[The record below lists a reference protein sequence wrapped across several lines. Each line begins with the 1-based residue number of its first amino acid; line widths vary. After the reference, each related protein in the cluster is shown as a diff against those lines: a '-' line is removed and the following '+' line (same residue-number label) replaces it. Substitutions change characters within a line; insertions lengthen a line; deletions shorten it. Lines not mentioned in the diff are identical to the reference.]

1 VTAEI
6 FDRGYRQYAGER
18 SGVGGAMRTLIRHSV
33 KRSLG
38 LGRSARYKIVPIA
51 IILFAFTPAVVF
63 VGIAALI
70 PDAIGGEFLPTY
82 AEYYGFIVT
91 TLYLFAAFIAP
102 DLLCTDRRTGMLGV
116 YLASPLDRR
125 TYLIAKALA
134 VAIMLGIVTIG
145 PPLFLMI
152 ALAFEGSGPDGFLGT
167 LGAGARIIAAGAMMS
182 TVYTAVSFAVSA
194 STERSGAATAGTL
207 GLLVGSSALVNITAE
222 NTDVSENIRLGSLLE
237 LPTELAFRIHGE
249 VGEWQPDDISTMAMA
264 LAVVAIVGLSSVWVW
279 SRYGP
284 LLVRR

>member
-1 VTAEI
+1 MTAEI
-6 FDRGYRQYAGER
+6 YDRGYRRYDGER
-18 SGVGGAMRTLIRHSV
+18 TGVRGAMTTLIKHSI

-38 LGRSARYKIVPIA
+38 LGRSARFKVVPIL
-51 IILFAFTPAVVF
+51 IILASFVPAVVF

-70 PDAIGGEFLPTY
+70 PAAIGDEFLPTY
-82 AEYYGFIVT
+82 AEYYGFIIT

-102 DLLCTDRRTGMLGV
+102 DLLCNDRRTSMLGV

-125 TYLIAKALA
+125 SYLAAKAIA

-152 ALAFEGSGPDGFLGT
+152 AFGLEGSGPGGILET
-167 LGAGARIIAAGAMMS
+167 LEVGAKIIAAGLMMS
-182 TVYTAVSFAVSA
+182 AVYTAVSFAVSA
-194 STERSGAATAGTL
+194 TTDRSGTATAGTL
-207 GLLVGSSALVNITAE
+207 GALIGSTAIANIVVE
-222 NTDVSENIRLGSLLE
+222 NTDVSQNVLLFSLLE
-237 LPTELAFRIHGE
+237 LPGELAFRIHGE
-249 VGEWQPDDISTMAMA
+249 VGEWQPANISTANMW
-264 LAVVAIVGLSSVWVW
+264 LAVAGILIMSTLWVW

>member
-1 VTAEI
+1 MTAEI
-6 FDRGYRQYAGER
+6 YDRGYRRYDGER
-18 SGVGGAMRTLIRHSV
+18 TGVRGAMTTLIKHSI

-38 LGRSARYKIVPIA
+38 LGRSARFKVIPIL
-51 IILFAFTPAVVF
+51 IILASFVPAVVF

-70 PDAIGGEFLPTY
+70 PAAIGNEFLPTY
-82 AEYYGFIVT
+82 AEYYGFIIT

-102 DLLCTDRRTGMLGV
+102 DLLCNDRRSSMLGV

-125 TYLIAKALA
+125 SYLAAKAIA

-152 ALAFEGSGPDGFLGT
+152 AFVLEGSGPGGVLET
-167 LGAGARIIAAGAMMS
+167 LEVGAKIIGAGLMMS
-182 TVYTAVSFAVSA
+182 AVYTAVSFAVSA
-194 STERSGAATAGTL
+194 TTDRSGTATAGTL
-207 GLLVGSSALVNITAE
+207 GALIGSTAIANIVVE
-222 NTDVSENIRLGSLLE
+222 NTDVSQNVLLFSLLE
-237 LPTELAFRIHGE
+237 LPGELAFRIHGE
-249 VGEWQPDDISTMAMA
+249 IGEWPPANVSTANMW
-264 LAVVAIVGLSSVWVW
+264 LAVAGILIVSSLWVW

>member
-1 VTAEI
+1 MTAEI
-6 FDRGYRQYAGER
+6 YDRGYRRYDGER
-18 SGVGGAMRTLIRHSV
+18 TGVRGAMTTLIKHSI

-38 LGRSARYKIVPIA
+38 LGRSARFKVIPIL
-51 IILFAFTPAVVF
+51 IILASFVPAVVF

-70 PDAIGGEFLPTY
+70 PAAIGNEFLPTY
-82 AEYYGFIVT
+82 AEYYGFIIT

-102 DLLCTDRRTGMLGV
+102 DLLCNDRRSSMLGV

-125 TYLIAKALA
+125 SYLAAKAIA

-152 ALAFEGSGPDGFLGT
+152 AFVLEGSGPGGVLET
-167 LGAGARIIAAGAMMS
+167 LEVGAKIFSAGLMMS
-182 TVYTAVSFAVSA
+182 AVYTAVSFAVSA
-194 STERSGAATAGTL
+194 TTDRSGTATAGTL
-207 GLLVGSSALVNITAE
+207 GALIGSSAIANIVVE
-222 NTDVSENIRLGSLLE
+222 NTDVSQNVLLFSLLE
-237 LPTELAFRIHGE
+237 LPGELAFRIHGE
-249 VGEWQPDDISTMAMA
+249 VGEWQPANISTTNMW
-264 LAVVAIVGLSSVWVW
+264 LAVAGILIISTLWVW

>member
-1 VTAEI
+1 MTAEI
-6 FDRGYRQYAGER
+6 FDRGYRQYTGER
-18 SGVGGAMRTLIRHSV
+18 SGVGGAMRTLIKHSV

-38 LGRSARYKIVPIA
+38 LGRPARFKIVPIA

-70 PDAIGGEFLPTY
+70 PEAIGDEFLPTY
-82 AEYYGFIVT
+82 AEYYAFIVT

-167 LGAGARIIAAGAMMS
+167 LDVGARIIAAGAMMS
-182 TVYTAVSFAVSA
+182 TVYTAISFAVSA

-207 GLLVGSSALVNITAE
+207 GLLVGSTALVNITAD

-249 VGEWQPDDISTMAMA
+249 VGEWQPDDISTVSMS
-264 LAVVAIVGLSSVWVW
+264 LAVVAIVGLSTAWVW